1 MLPPSSSLAV
11 LAPKQRRCSPT
22 PLSPIFFGRSPT
34 MPSPIRKVP
43 QGNNLWEEIGGQ
55 ACHSLTRVS
64 TRELRENQVRRP
76 LNSSAQPRAPAARVD
91 AERPHPRIQPS
102 GRPEAP
108 QEVRSGQ
115 ASSTEPAGSGEEA
128 AASSRWKMLASQ
140 SKMAA
145 RGPDCALACL
155 SSPACH
161 PDTEGRAHSSTW
173 AIIWPREGGGGGVGA
188 AASSRWQM
196 LASQSKMAARAP
208 GRALACLS
216 SPACHPDTES
226 WAHSS
231 TWAIIWPRE
240 GGGGGVAAAAIS
252 RYVANTRLTTRSK
265 MAAHDTAFN
274 GISDT
279 AFHDRAQ

>member
-1 MLPPSSSLAV
+1 METANRFHFHFPFTFHVKRNFTFRASVNVNDDGCSHRVPHLQCWLPR
-11 LAPKQRRCSPT
+11 PKQRRCSPT

-115 ASSTEPAGSGEEA
+115 ASSTEPAG
-128 AASSRWKMLASQ
+128 
-140 SKMAA
+140 
-145 RGPDCALACL
+145 
-155 SSPACH
+155 H
-161 PDTEGRAHSSTW
+161 GRQQ
-173 AIIWPREGGGGGVGA
+173 PR
-188 AASSRWQM
+188 
-196 LASQSKMAARAP
+196 
-208 GRALACLS
+208 
-216 SPACHPDTES
+216 
-226 WAHSS
+226 
-231 TWAIIWPRE
+231 
-240 GGGGGVAAAAIS
+240 
-252 RYVANTRLTTRSK
+252 
-265 MAAHDTAFN
+265 
-274 GISDT
+274 
-279 AFHDRAQ
+279 